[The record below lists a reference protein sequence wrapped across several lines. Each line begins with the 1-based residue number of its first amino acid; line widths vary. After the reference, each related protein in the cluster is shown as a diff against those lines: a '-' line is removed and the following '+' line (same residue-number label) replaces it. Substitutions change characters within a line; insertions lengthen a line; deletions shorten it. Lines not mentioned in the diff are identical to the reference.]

1 MAHVEWLA
9 EIERR
14 SASGDVPA
22 AMRHDEPPWQPPILA
37 EVPAAALR
45 RLRYVVVDDVDHAE
59 GDVVLVSEPWPT
71 VDLLGR
77 VRHAT
82 PDAREQYVPVARWHA
97 LLTRRRIPAE
107 LTERRPRIG
116 DAFAMMLPR
125 SGDVTKPKGPVV
137 DVTADAREAARAAF
151 YGAVALPMAP
161 AHAEALRDPET
172 AAPIVVAAPE
182 EWL

>member
-1 MAHVEWLA
+1 MTEWLA

-14 SASGDVPA
+14 SGGGDVPA
-22 AMRHDEPPWQPPILA
+22 QMRQDEPPWQPAILA
-37 EVPAAALR
+37 NVPPAALR
-45 RLRYVVVDDVDHAE
+45 DLRYVVVDDVDHTD
-59 GDVVLVSEPWPT
+59 GDVVIVSEPWPT
-71 VDLLGR
+71 VDMLGR

-82 PDAREQYVPVARWHA
+82 ADAVEQYVAVARWHA
-97 LLTRRRIPAE
+97 LLKRRRIPAE
-107 LTERRPRIG
+107 VAERPPRIG

-125 SGDVTKPKGPVV
+125 SGDVLKPKGPVV

-161 AHAEALRDPET
+161 AHAEALRAPET
-172 AAPIVVAAPE
+172 ATPLVVDAPE